1 MNEREREKERQR
13 NRKEET
19 AEVKEEDLIT
29 TLAQK

>member
-1 MNEREREKERQR
+1 MREREKERQR